1 MENKLQELTQKL
13 YNEGLS
19 KGREQA
25 DQLVAEAEA
34 KAAKIVAEATAQ
46 AEKIMAQARRTAEE
60 FAKNTQT
67 EVTLASRQAVAT
79 LKQSIA
85 GLIVARGVS
94 SSVSKVN
101 IDPSFI
107 KEMLLTVARNWN
119 GVGSQKLALTAQLP
133 VDKQAELDKEMEAS
147 AKELMNEGVEITYT
161 SAIKS
166 GFRIAPKD
174 GGYYISFTDADFDA
188 LLGEYLRPK
197 VSEIL
202 FDK

>member
-25 DQLVAEAEA
+25 DQLIADAQSKA
-34 KAAKIVAEATAQ
+34 KKIIADAQAQ
-46 AEKIMAQARRTAEE
+46 AEKITADAKRQAEE
-60 FAKNTQT
+60 LTKNTQT
-67 EVTLASRQAVAT
+67 EITLASRQAVST

-85 GLIVARGVS
+85 SMIVAKSVSGSVSKANVDPSFVKELLLIVA
-94 SSVSKVN
+94 K
-101 IDPSFI
+101 
-107 KEMLLTVARNWN
+107 NWQ
-119 GVGSQKLALTAQLP
+119 GAGSQKLELTAQLP
-133 VDKQAELDKEMEAS
+133 ADKQAEFGKEFESS
-147 AKELMNEGVEITYT
+147 AKGLMEQGVEIVY
-161 SAIKS
+161 SSGIKS